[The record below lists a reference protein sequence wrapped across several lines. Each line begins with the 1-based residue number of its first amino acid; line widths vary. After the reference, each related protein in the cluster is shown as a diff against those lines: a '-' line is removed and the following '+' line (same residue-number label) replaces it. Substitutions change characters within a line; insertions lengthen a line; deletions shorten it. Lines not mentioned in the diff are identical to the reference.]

1 MSPGAAVLPIRHTR
15 PSGRPYN
22 RSWRANGAATHVGGA
37 ATVISPAH
45 WAACTGG
52 APTGARR
59 LAAAPRRARRLRRLP
74 AGLSLSPL
82 GQIAEA
88 SRRANQRIDVA
99 ASTVAGVARRCPTRP
114 SERTHRRSW
123 WTDRAARPVG
133 RVAAVRFPAWSSIA
147 PAAGNRMAP
156 KLPNAPPGWPSLPR
170 RAPGG
175 IFPFRLNDDQSAAN
189 TPGDVA
195 PPSGPPLIRPRRRRP
210 RERRLRDGHLGVLAG
225 APPPRPPAAGFT
237 RPSNVHATP
246 AGRLREGDALAELP

>member
-1 MSPGAAVLPIRHTR
+1 MGPR
-15 PSGRPYN
+15 P
-22 RSWRANGAATHVGGA
+22 T
-37 ATVISPAH
+37 
-45 WAACTGG
+45 
-52 APTGARR
+52 
-59 LAAAPRRARRLRRLP
+59 LAAPPRLFPRRTGPPVRGAHPRARNAWPQRRVGRAASVVCPP
-74 AGLSLSPL
+74 ASLSPL

-123 WTDRAARPVG
+123 WADRAARPVG
-133 RVAAVRFPAWSSIA
+133 RVAAVRFPARSSIA

-156 KLPNAPPGWPSLPR
+156 KLPNAPPGRPSLPR

-195 PPSGPPLIRPRRRRP
+195 PPAGPSLIRPRRRRP

-225 APPPRPPAAGFT
+225 ARPPPRRGRIYAPKQRTCDACGPTT
-237 RPSNVHATP
+237 RRRRSCGVAMRPKKI
-246 AGRLREGDALAELP
+246 G